1 MSQEEQSIDYSLS
14 HLKRKKIVF
23 FLIALFCLT
32 LLVKFPMKSLLN
44 QKLQS
49 LLQVSPSCTIDL
61 QKNEFEFFL
70 PKIIFGDVTLPAGC
84 VFPQKQIKLKETS
97 LHFRGLS
104 FSPFGLSFKLE
115 TTYKQNQLEAF
126 FIPSF
131 NSISIL
137 LENESEGGKFLGKTN
152 KINFSDLKEFLPIVR
167 FNGDLVISTL
177 FLQLSYGGSLKDFI
191 LNVSTNNF
199 LFPKQSIM
207 GFDLEKMDI
216 NSLLIQLNLL
226 PNNKLRIKKFIIG
239 DEQSP
244 LKANFSG
251 ELKLNTRNLKTSF
264 LNTQG
269 ELFVSDKILQD
280 IFLLKSI
287 LDRFDK
293 KGKFYQI
300 EIKSPL
306 NSILSNGLSR

>member
-1 MSQEEQSIDYSLS
+1 
-14 HLKRKKIVF
+14 
-23 FLIALFCLT
+23 
-32 LLVKFPMKSLLN
+32 
-44 QKLQS
+44 
-49 LLQVSPSCTIDL
+49 
-61 QKNEFEFFL
+61 
-70 PKIIFGDVTLPAGC
+70 
-84 VFPQKQIKLKETS
+84 
-97 LHFRGLS
+97 
-104 FSPFGLSFKLE
+104 
-115 TTYKQNQLEAF
+115 
-126 FIPSF
+126 
-131 NSISIL
+131 
-137 LENESEGGKFLGKTN
+137 
-152 KINFSDLKEFLPIVR
+152 
-167 FNGDLVISTL
+167 
-177 FLQLSYGGSLKDFI
+177 
-191 LNVSTNNF
+191 
-199 LFPKQSIM
+199 M